1 MASILTGLECSG
13 ARSLLGD
20 ETRPLDS
27 METISRE
34 VGEFIDNTSE
44 ATDTSDVETVVG
56 CKRGGFGGSSSGN
69 ASTLRHPL
77 DPGKEKYKGES
88 KVENDQTK
96 LLFENNVL

>member
-56 CKRGGFGGSSSGN
+56 CKRGGGTSSGN
-69 ASTLRHPL
+69 ASTLKHPL
-77 DPGKEKYKGES
+77 DSGKEKYEGES
-88 KVENDQTK
+88 K
-96 LLFENNVL
+96 